1 MTATPAARVLNVEDL
16 LPPRPSRLRVA
27 GRIAR
32 QNPVG
37 VAALA
42 IMVGLIVAALGADL
56 IAPYGK
62 LDLVGGRLQ
71 GPNATNL
78 LGTDRIGRDVLSRML
93 YGARTSLYVGF
104 ASVAIGT
111 AIGSFIGLLS
121 GFVGGW
127 VDLVLQRVMDV
138 LMSIPALLLA
148 MVVVSAVGPGA
159 SNAMFAIAVVF
170 VPGGARVVR
179 SVTLGLRARLFV
191 EAAEASG
198 ATTMRILFRHILPT
212 ALDEILVLASLALG
226 AAIIT
231 EAALSFLGLGAQ
243 APEPSWGNM
252 LSEGRLSYS
261 VGPHMIYVPA
271 AFISITVLSAN
282 ILGDTV
288 RDILDPKVRGAQG
301 RAQF

>member
-1 MTATPAARVLNVEDL
+1 MSAQPVTSVVQLEDVL
-16 LPPRPSRLRVA
+16 PTRPSRIRVA

-32 QNPVG
+32 DNPVG
-37 VAALA
+37 IVAFVLL
-42 IMVGLIVAALGADL
+42 VGLVIAAVGADL
-56 IAPYGK
+56 VAPYGK
-62 LDLVGGRLQ
+62 TDIVGRRLQ
-71 GPNATNL
+71 GPNSTNL

-111 AIGSFIGLLS
+111 TIGSTIGLVS
-121 GFVGGW
+121 GFLGGW
-127 VDLVLQRVMDV
+127 VDLFVQRFMDV

-159 SNAMFAIAVVF
+159 SNAMFAIAIVF
-170 VPGGARVVR
+170 VPGAARVVR
-179 SVTLGLRARLFV
+179 SVTLTLRARAFV

-198 ATTMRILFRHILPT
+198 ASTIRILRRHILPT
-212 ALDEILVLASLALG
+212 ALDEILVIASLALG

-243 APEPSWGNM
+243 APNPSWGNM

-271 AFISITVLSAN
+271 AFISFTVLAAN

-288 RDILDPKVRGAQG
+288 RDILDPKIRGG
-301 RAQF
+301 GKGHF